1 MQSIIVPAAFVVLIA
16 YFRGKSAA
24 VIEMADIILYS
35 VALFGTAILPVLLW
49 ILWLLP
55 YKSLEEQPDLLGKQ
69 LHSRLEAVPPEKA
82 DVWDYAKHT
91 NFLLYEAACLWVG
104 SEPHSPITDKKRGPN
119 VAN

>member
-24 VIEMADIILYS
+24 VSEMADIILYT
-35 VALFGTAILPVLLW
+35 VAFFGAAFLPVLLRN
-49 ILWLLP
+49 LWLLP

-82 DVWDYAKHT
+82 DVCNYTKHT

-104 SEPHSPITDKKRGPN
+104 FEPHSLRWPHLFGRSSG
-119 VAN
+119 